1 MTNRDPNR
9 DERASLAE
17 ENARLRAEV
26 DQLKGAR
33 RRRGVTFAVGA
44 AVLAVDLVAAQYVPA
59 MINARDD
66 TRVALGALAVVLLVA
81 AHIGIALRLW
91 PAGRMSE

>member
-1 MTNRDPNR
+1 VTNRDPYR

-26 DQLKGAR
+26 DQLKGTR
-33 RRRGVTFAVGA
+33 KRRGVVLAVGA
-44 AVLAVDLVAAQYVPA
+44 AVLLVDLIAAQYVPA

-66 TRVALGALAVVLLVA
+66 TRVVVGALAVVLLVA
-81 AHIGIALRLW
+81 AHVVIALRLW

>member
-1 MTNRDPNR
+1 MTNRDPYR

-26 DQLKGAR
+26 DQLKGTR
-33 RRRGVTFAVGA
+33 KRRGVVLAVGA
-44 AVLAVDLVAAQYVPA
+44 AVLLVDLIAAQYVPA

-66 TRVALGALAVVLLVA
+66 TRVVVGALAVVLLVA
-81 AHIGIALRLW
+81 AHVVIALRLW

>member
-1 MTNRDPNR
+1 VTNRDPYR

-26 DQLKGAR
+26 DQLKGTR
-33 RRRGVTFAVGA
+33 RRRGVLFVVGA
-44 AVLAVDLVAAQYVPA
+44 AVLTVDLVAAQYVPA

-66 TRVALGALAVVLLVA
+66 TRVALGALVVVLLVA
-81 AHIGIALRLW
+81 AHIVIALRVL
-91 PAGRMSE
+91 PVGRRSE